1 MTNAAG
7 ERDKGPGGESLTE
20 EAKRFFLFRRGFE
33 GILIWSS
40 LLTMLSFLVHV
51 LYLIFAD
58 PEQWPSLSKESV
70 YLTSAIPLA
79 FGIVFAILAVY
90 SFIRLKIRTLLHI
103 GFLLLALSFGSLCL
117 QGLLGIALHYVNRE
131 LETW

>member
-7 ERDKGPGGESLTE
+7 ERDKRTEAESLTE
-20 EAKRFFLFRRGFE
+20 EAKRFILFRGGFE
-33 GILIWSS
+33 GVLIWSS

-51 LYLIFAD
+51 LFLIFAD
-58 PEQWPSLSKESV
+58 PAQWPSLSKESV
-70 YLTSAIPLA
+70 YLTSAIPLS
-79 FGIVFAILAVY
+79 FGIIFAILAVY
-90 SFIRLKIRTLLHI
+90 AFIRLRNRSLLHI

-117 QGLLGIALHYVNRE
+117 QGLLGIAMHHINRE